1 MLNNTSNEKS
11 FTKKSFIT
19 VYTET
24 YPLYNE
30 SGAKRLTEED
40 YQYVS
45 QPLVAV
51 TSFFNLPNQ
60 PRHSNELSFF
70 DVLKNTIHWDVED
83 EKNKQLGWTT
93 VPLAIPRIIFHLSI
107 ALLVL
112 PSSTAKLITEL
123 LPGLAEE
130 YCYIGKNQSK
140 SNYFLQSAYKV
151 GHILSSSVHFIG
163 QLITPSIKSFFP
175 SLRGESGIGKL
186 LKSAVVY
193 YGLLAL
199 LGTAALIALTLVAFK
214 LPPLACVSILI
225 AEAALITYA
234 CRSIYKGCFSAPNP
248 PQLVE
253 HPQEVEAE
261 ELVDSPAIM
270 NRMMPA
276 AQPKEEQS
284 YFSSIYSYLFA
295 RTKNEKNP
303 EAQLTTEYRPI

>member
-19 VYTET
+19 VFTET

-30 SGAKRLTEED
+30 SGSKHLTEED
-40 YQYVS
+40 YEYVS

-51 TSFFNLPNQ
+51 TSFFNLPNHK
-60 PRHSNELSFF
+60 RHSKELSFF
-70 DVLKNTIHWDVED
+70 DVLKNIIHWDVED
-83 EKNKQLGWTT
+83 EKNKKMGWTT
-93 VPLAIPRIIFHLSI
+93 IPLAVPRTIFHLVV

-130 YCYIGKNQSK
+130 YCYIGKTQTK

-151 GHILSSSVHFIG
+151 GHFISSGVHFIG
-163 QLITPSIKSFFP
+163 QLITPSIKGFFP
-175 SLRGESGIGKL
+175 SMHGESSIGKL

-199 LGTAALIALTLVAFK
+199 LGTASLIALTIFAFK
-214 LPPLACVSILI
+214 LPTLACVGILI

-234 CRSIYKGCFSAPNP
+234 SRSIYKGCFTAPNS
-248 PQLVE
+248 PQPIE
-253 HPQEVEAE
+253 HPQDEIEII
-261 ELVDSPAIM
+261 DSPTVM
-270 NRMMPA
+270 STMMPTT
-276 AQPKEEQS
+276 PKVEHS
-284 YFSSIYSYLFA
+284 YFSSLYSYLFTC
-295 RTKNEKNP
+295 TKNEKNQETQP
-303 EAQLTTEYRPI
+303 ILEPRPM